1 MRTLKIPVLAL
12 ASALSLAACDR
23 DGLTG
28 PGDLRQGQFEG
39 QISGTLDGVLF
50 GEALSGSTMLNLHD
64 AIILTDY
71 EQGIEIAF
79 YHSAGEFREGR
90 YSIDDAIFGNGDILA
105 YVRVLDTGEYFDS
118 LDGVIDLHDVR
129 DFGIAGTASFRA
141 ESDEVVGQTVN
152 VDVSFVTDYDG
163 RIDFN
168 LSPSF
173 SAGAKS
179 PASR

>member
-1 MRTLKIPVLAL
+1 MRKISVLAL

-28 PGDLRQGQFEG
+28 PGDLPEGQFEG
-39 QISGTLDGVLF
+39 QISGTLDGLLA
-50 GEALSGSTMLNLHD
+50 GEALSGSTVLNLHD
-64 AIILTDY
+64 VILLTDHR
-71 EQGIEIAF
+71 QGIEIAL
-79 YHSAGEFREGR
+79 YHSTGEFREGR
-90 YSIDDAIFGNGDILA
+90 YPIDDAVFGDGDIVA

-118 LDGVIDLHDVR
+118 LDGVVDLHDVR

-141 ESDEVVGQTVN
+141 ESDEVAGETVD

-168 LSPSF
+168 LMSPSF

-179 PASR
+179 SAGR

>member
-1 MRTLKIPVLAL
+1 MLKISVLAM

-28 PGDLRQGQFEG
+28 PGDLREGQFEG
-39 QISGTLDGVLF
+39 QISGTLDGALY
-50 GEALSGSTMLNLHD
+50 GEALSGSTSLSLHD

-79 YHSAGEFREGR
+79 YHTSGEFREGR
-90 YSIDDAIFGNGDILA
+90 YPIDDAIFGDGDILA

-129 DFGIAGTASFRA
+129 NIGIVGTASFRA
-141 ESDEVVGQTVN
+141 ESDEVAGETLN
-152 VDVSFVTDYDG
+152 VDVSFVTQYDG

-173 SAGAKS
+173 SAAKS
-179 PASR
+179 PAGR